1 MLFILYLL
9 STYRRNNIN
18 IAHDAVIIV
27 DNAQIH
33 KHKDVYK
40 LIETLKIKVV
50 FLPAYCP
57 ELAAIEKAFAMVKY
71 NIK

>member
-1 MLFILYLL
+1 MLFIIYLL
-9 STYRRNNIN
+9 STYWRNNIN
-18 IAHDAVIIV
+18 IAQDAVIIV